1 MDINKQRLDTVT
13 GTSQHL
19 HNLAMERNIASE
31 TKGARKRRYKQIIE
45 ELGKRE
51 ISLTDLTEG
60 IKNKGVLDAILGKG
74 GSLDDFVVLQQ
85 FAKAIVDGD
94 TKAAEFLRD
103 TSGQKPTTGVDL
115 VTNGG
120 GLAEMSTEDLMALKE
135 SLEAAK
141 ENEKDE

>member
-1 MDINKQRLDTVT
+1 MDINEKRTGLSERLKA
-13 GTSQHL
+13 S
-19 HNLAMERNIASE
+19 HNSAMERLNLTE
-31 TKGARKRRYKQIIE
+31 TPGKRKRRYKNIIQDLGERMITLE
-45 ELGKRE
+45 ELG
-51 ISLTDLTEG
+51 EG
-60 IKNKGVLDAILGKG
+60 TKNIGVLDSVLSNG
-74 GSLDDFVVLQQ
+74 GSLDDYVILQQ
-85 FAKAIVDGD
+85 FAKAIIEGD
-94 TKAAEFLRD
+94 TRAAEFLRD